1 MLSIV
6 RLMKQVSGFR
16 QPSRNTTA
24 SMVGARPGD
33 SVLICGVSR
42 PDVAG
47 AVGAVTGLNG
57 QTMVVGRREDAAALV
72 AAAAADAGALV
83 DYEAAPLTM
92 LPFDSGRWDAAV
104 IVDELA
110 AFENEAAQVLSEA
123 VRVLRPGGRLILFD
137 AAGRPGLFGLARRTA
152 TDRQPADAVKA
163 ALNAA
168 GLRGARLL
176 ADVDGVRYFEA
187 VKPREIQR

>member
-1 MLSIV
+1 MLSIL
-6 RLMKQVSGFR
+6 RLIKQVAAIR
-16 QPSRNTTA
+16 QPSRSTAA

-57 QTMVVGRREDAAALV
+57 HTMVAGRREGAAALV
-72 AAAAADAGALV
+72 AAAAAEAGALV

-104 IVDELA
+104 IVDGLA
-110 AFENEAAQVLSEA
+110 ALGNEATQVLSEA

-137 AAGRPGLFGLARRTA
+137 AIGRPGLFGLARGTV
-152 TDRQPADAVKA
+152 TSPPPPEAVKA

-176 ADVDGVRYFEA
+176 ADVDGIRYFEA

>member
-1 MLSIV
+1 
-6 RLMKQVSGFR
+6 MKQVAGIRKPPRS
-16 QPSRNTTA
+16 TTA

-57 QTMVVGRREDAAALV
+57 QTMVAGRREGAAALV
-72 AAAAADAGALV
+72 AAAAAEAGALV

-92 LPFDSGRWDAAV
+92 LPFDTGRWDAAV
-104 IVDELA
+104 IVDGLA
-110 AFENEAAQVLSEA
+110 AFGHEAAQVLSEA

-137 AAGRPGLFGLARRTA
+137 AVGRPGLFGLARGTA
-152 TDRQPADAVKA
+152 AGSPAADAVKA
-163 ALNAA
+163 MLSAA

-187 VKPREIQR
+187 IKPREIPR